1 MCIQQYQNR
10 RHHPLLD
17 WRLGLAY
24 LRSMT
29 DPSFQCGL
37 DGDFDSFPELKG
49 WLGKAHALAEE
60 VASMRP
66 RFWRTERV
74 GPRGLPCLVETDGQQ
89 RVSRRLVVIHPLWR
103 ADPTLLSGLGASTPG
118 TRAMPIDTF
127 DLERRPLRALKVA
140 GDRAPAPVFRATAAD

>member
-17 WRLGLAY
+17 WRLGLTY

-66 RFWRTERV
+66 
-74 GPRGLPCLVETDGQQ
+74 
-89 RVSRRLVVIHPLWR
+89 S
-103 ADPTLLSGLGASTPG
+103 SGGRSG
-118 TRAMPIDTF
+118 
-127 DLERRPLRALKVA
+127 
-140 GDRAPAPVFRATAAD
+140 